1 MKTKSL
7 RNIAGLLL
15 VSAALATNVAQ
26 AGVITWDYDIE
37 GEFTSSTF
45 NGTGATT
52 TAQSLSWGNSTG
64 AGQSSL
70 VIDNT
75 NANGQVNTYYGGG
88 VPTSSFI
95 GTSLD
100 LTHNNNTIT
109 GTFLTGA
116 VMQTTVNLDPFTPDN
131 PALPTQSFSFN
142 ILFAET
148 PNGGTCADP
157 TSPIACNDIFVID
170 GGLPNFDFTYD
181 AMDGDGPVDY
191 FVNIFI
197 TDNNVL
203 SILSDDICSAAGA
216 ASGCLGLTTVEQQS
230 NLIPFGFTISAGP
243 VGPTNIPEP
252 SSLALFGLA
261 LLLARRFTVS

>member
-1 MKTKSL
+1 MKTKYF
-7 RNIAGLLL
+7 RNIASLLI
-15 VSAALATNVAQ
+15 VSAALVTTTAQ

-52 TAQSLSWGNSTG
+52 SAQTLSWGTSTG

-88 VPTSSFI
+88 IPTPSYV

-148 PNGGTCADP
+148 PNGGVCADP
-157 TSPIACNDIFVID
+157 ASPTPCNDIFVID
-170 GGLPNFDFTYD
+170 GGLPNFNFSYD
-181 AMDGDGPVDY
+181 AMDGDGLVDY

-197 TDNNVL
+197 TDNNAL

-216 ASGCLGLTTVEQQS
+216 ATGCLGFTTIEHQS
-230 NLIPFGFTISAGP
+230 NLIPFGFTISSDP
-243 VGPTNIPEP
+243 VVPSEIPEP
-252 SSLALFGLA
+252 SSIALFGLA
-261 LLLARRFTVS
+261 MLFIRRFTTK